1 MNSQSSEHQNL
12 DSQKVSARRTRGIL
26 KSLSLKIMLV
36 FWVIIGILAYVMTA
50 PPIEAP
56 KEPVKLQF
64 HDRSALRKRPSLD
77 SAPIAY
83 TKEKGTLMFSV
94 GLGFL
99 SNLDNGNISETL
111 MFSVGLPGRKEI
123 DRKVKEADWHQAFAD
138 YGLALSQ
145 NAIVSDELPGSQW
158 RITDR
163 GGASYI
169 ARRGENLIDIYSE
182 NLQGAFENNKI
193 SLSQNATLSTR
204 EEGRKWWITDKETK
218 QAYDIIKEGD
228 KLNIYKRSKLEIVS
242 LLFSVHPADESD
254 LDEGKIPE
262 PLAQAFEKKRIP
274 LSQDVALSKQQDRS
288 WLITDNQQKYIVKK
302 GETQFRVYLHMES
315 EWVLVRIEGEI
326 KGWVQRT
333 QGVIIQPSPV
343 KLTRRQRAKQR
354 LVKLVTKL
362 PGM

>member
-1 MNSQSSEHQNL
+1 MNSQSSEHQAL
-12 DSQKVSARRTRGIL
+12 DSQKRSARRTRGIL
-26 KSLSLKIMLV
+26 KILMLV
-36 FWVIIGILAYVMTA
+36 FWVIIGILVYVMIA

-56 KEPVKLQF
+56 KDSVKMQF
-64 HDRSALRKRPSLD
+64 HDRSALRKRPSLN

-83 TKEKGTLMFSV
+83 TKEEGTLMFSV

-111 MFSVGLPGRKEI
+111 LLSVGLPGRKEI

-145 NAIVSDELPGSQW
+145 KAVVLVELAGSQW
-158 RITDR
+158 RVTDK

-169 ARRGENLIDIYSE
+169 ARKNQNLIEIYSE
-182 NLQGAFENNKI
+182 DLQGAFENSKI
-193 SLSQNATLSTR
+193 SLSQNATLSTK
-204 EEGRKWWITDKETK
+204 EEGWKWWITDKETE

-228 KLNIYKRSKLEIVS
+228 KLNIYKRSKLGIVS
-242 LLFSVHPADESD
+242 LLFSVYPADESD
-254 LDEGKIPE
+254 LDEGKISE
-262 PLAQAFEKKRIP
+262 ALAQAFEKQRIS
-274 LSQDVALSKQQDRS
+274 LTQDVTLSKQQDNS

-302 GETQFRVYLHMES
+302 GKTQFKVYLHMES

-326 KGWVQRT
+326 KGWVQKT
-333 QGVIIQPSPV
+333 QGVIIQPLPV
-343 KLTRRQRAKQR
+343 KPTRRQQAKQR

-362 PGM
+362 PGV